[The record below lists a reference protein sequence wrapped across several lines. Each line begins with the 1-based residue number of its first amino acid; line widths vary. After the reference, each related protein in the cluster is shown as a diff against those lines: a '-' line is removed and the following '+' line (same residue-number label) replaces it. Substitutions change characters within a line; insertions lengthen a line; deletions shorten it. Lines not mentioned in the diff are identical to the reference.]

1 MSPMIVSAET
11 SDNEQITLSMS
22 PTVSITSREGA
33 IGRLRDRRSAA
44 DTDKAT
50 TPSSMSWV
58 PVTRSSSSLG
68 PGATADRRAARDH
81 YQLSGGPRP
90 VDLRQARVRRLGP
103 LQPPG
108 QDSAAVSCR
117 PGGLTPAFTG
127 MPAPWL
133 CQKLRAIRWDDPVS
147 GVDRCASAQARPGR
161 VLVVDDQTSF
171 LAVLRHLVCAT
182 RELEPVGEAHS
193 GEQAI
198 EVVREIEP
206 DIVLTDVWMPGIGGI
221 AAAREIKAGWPSIL
235 IVLISTTHPEEIPL
249 EPDDV
254 LADAVVWKSELDP
267 RLLDDIWL
275 RHRDQ
280 HPQAPA

>member
-1 MSPMIVSAET
+1 M
-11 SDNEQITLSMS
+11 
-22 PTVSITSREGA
+22 RE
-33 IGRLRDRRSAA
+33 R
-44 DTDKAT
+44 
-50 TPSSMSWV
+50 
-58 PVTRSSSSLG
+58 
-68 PGATADRRAARDH
+68 
-81 YQLSGGPRP
+81 
-90 VDLRQARVRRLGP
+90 
-103 LQPPG
+103 
-108 QDSAAVSCR
+108 
-117 PGGLTPAFTG
+117 
-127 MPAPWL
+127 
-133 CQKLRAIRWDDPVS
+133 
-147 GVDRCASAQARPGR
+147 QARPGR

-171 LAVLRHLVCAT
+171 LAVLRHLGCAT

>member
-1 MSPMIVSAET
+1 M
-11 SDNEQITLSMS
+11 
-22 PTVSITSREGA
+22 RE
-33 IGRLRDRRSAA
+33 R
-44 DTDKAT
+44 
-50 TPSSMSWV
+50 
-58 PVTRSSSSLG
+58 
-68 PGATADRRAARDH
+68 
-81 YQLSGGPRP
+81 
-90 VDLRQARVRRLGP
+90 
-103 LQPPG
+103 
-108 QDSAAVSCR
+108 
-117 PGGLTPAFTG
+117 
-127 MPAPWL
+127 
-133 CQKLRAIRWDDPVS
+133 
-147 GVDRCASAQARPGR
+147 QARPGR

>member
-1 MSPMIVSAET
+1 M
-11 SDNEQITLSMS
+11 
-22 PTVSITSREGA
+22 
-33 IGRLRDRRSAA
+33 
-44 DTDKAT
+44 
-50 TPSSMSWV
+50 
-58 PVTRSSSSLG
+58 
-68 PGATADRRAARDH
+68 
-81 YQLSGGPRP
+81 
-90 VDLRQARVRRLGP
+90 
-103 LQPPG
+103 
-108 QDSAAVSCR
+108 
-117 PGGLTPAFTG
+117 
-127 MPAPWL
+127 
-133 CQKLRAIRWDDPVS
+133 
-147 GVDRCASAQARPGR
+147 
-161 VLVVDDQTSF
+161 LVVDDQTSF